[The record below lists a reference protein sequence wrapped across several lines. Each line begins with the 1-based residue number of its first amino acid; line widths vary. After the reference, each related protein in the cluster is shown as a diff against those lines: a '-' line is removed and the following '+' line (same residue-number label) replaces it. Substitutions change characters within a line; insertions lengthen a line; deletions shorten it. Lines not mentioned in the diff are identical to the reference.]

1 MPISYANGKYI
12 PTNQLTL
19 PIKRDTIGTFRGY
32 RIFTACRTLG
42 DKIFHLD
49 SHIDRLIDSAKAI
62 HMNLPHNKNQL
73 REIIQKTAAK
83 NRQKSNQD
91 ILLEIMY
98 SGGQAASN
106 GVAPAGS
113 AVLYIV
119 VFELKTPPAR
129 WYKQGM
135 SLATYPYQRQWT
147 HVKLLNYVGGVIA
160 HQTVVKKFEADEA
173 LFISPD
179 ERQIILEGTTFNFF
193 IVRNGAVI
201 THPLDGKILAGIT
214 RKVTLDL
221 ARQQLIDIKEDYFS
235 YNDLKS
241 ADQAFITSSTRNIV
255 PVTRIDNLKIGNGK
269 PGEIT
274 KKLGEIFD
282 EYQRNY

>member
-19 PIKRDTIGTFRGY
+19 PVERDTIGTFRGY

-135 SLATYPYQRQWT
+135 SLATYPYQRQWAY
-147 HVKLLNYVGGVIA
+147 VKLLNYVGGVIA